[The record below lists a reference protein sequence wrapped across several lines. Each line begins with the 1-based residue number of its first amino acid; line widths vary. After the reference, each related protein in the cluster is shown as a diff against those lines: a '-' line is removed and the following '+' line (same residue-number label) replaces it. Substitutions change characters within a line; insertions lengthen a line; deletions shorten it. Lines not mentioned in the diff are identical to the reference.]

1 VFGLKWIDV
10 DWLGG
15 TINIERR
22 IVSQIVDSPKTDESY
37 RQMVID
43 SSMLEVLKLWK
54 QTSQLTENNDW
65 IFASPASLG
74 RLPWSYAQ
82 VYDYYKYASRDA
94 GIGHV
99 TTHVLRHTYRA
110 WLDTVGTSM
119 AVQQRMMRHADIKT
133 TMSYGDVF
141 SEEMQKAGTK
151 ISQLA
156 LNGLPVDCK
165 AS

>member
-1 VFGLKWIDV
+1 M
-10 DWLGG
+10 DWLSG

-22 IVSQIVDSPKTDESY
+22 IVSQIVDSPKTDESN
-37 RQMVID
+37 RMMVTD
-43 SSMLEVLKLWK
+43 SSMLEVFKLWK
-54 QTSQLTENNDW
+54 QSSQFTGPNDW
-65 IFASPASLG
+65 IFASPTSLG
-74 RLPWSYAQ
+74 RLPWSHAQ

-94 GIGHV
+94 RIEHV
-99 TTHVLRHTYRA
+99 TTHVLRHTYRS
-110 WLDTVGTSM
+110 WLDTVGTSL

-141 SEEMQKAGTK
+141 TDEMQRAGSK

-156 LNGLPVDCK
+156 LNGLQTDCK